1 MTGDGLIRVVPAAPL
16 PFAAGRPQNRERTCM
31 QGLIVIGILVCVGY
45 SLYRSGKRI
54 GSRKGYNA
62 GRSRGRRRR

>member
-1 MTGDGLIRVVPAAPL
+1 
-16 PFAAGRPQNRERTCM
+16 M